1 MQEKRET
8 MNDLKVKSFWN
19 ERWARVKAKAPTKN
33 CDYQFSDYGRMK
45 SINKITGEEKLL
57 KGSKIKSGFIQL
69 NLRLKDG
76 IRQGFYLHKL
86 IADEFLEKPAGKDFV
101 IHLDFDNYNNHFKN
115 LQWVDQK
122 ELTAHQIKHGVYER
136 ENRKVASHVKMNE
149 SKVRLLKKRLKEG
162 KTKRKI
168 LARSFGITET
178 QLKRI
183 ERGENWGQV
192 KLEEA

>member
-1 MQEKRET
+1 MVRAE
-8 MNDLKVKSFWN
+8 
-19 ERWARVKAKAPTKN
+19 
-33 CDYQFSDYGRMK
+33 
-45 SINKITGEEKLL
+45 
-57 KGSKIKSGFIQL
+57 
-69 NLRLKDG
+69 
-76 IRQGFYLHKL
+76 
-86 IADEFLEKPAGKDFV
+86 GKDFV
-101 IHLDFDNYNNHFKN
+101 IHLDFDNYNNHYKN
-115 LQWVDQK
+115 LKWVNQK
-122 ELTAHQIKHGVYER
+122 ELTAHQIKHGVYEK